1 MTKNQKIG
9 VGVGVS
15 LPILG
20 IAIPLLF
27 FPKTEKQLYA
37 FGLGALGLILALPVA
52 AGTKS
57 LSDKINPK
65 GK

>member
-1 MTKNQKIG
+1 MTKNAKIGIG
-9 VGVGVS
+9 VGAS

-27 FPKTEKQLYA
+27 FPKSEKQLYA
-37 FGLGALGLILALPVA
+37 IGFGILGLILALPISAGVKSVA
-52 AGTKS
+52 
-57 LSDKINPK
+57 DKVNAK